1 MTFVQDRSERNRVD
15 RENMIQECKNPIV
28 EGDFHGFLHR
38 NCEGTEQLH
47 LTEHDFEAWEQGILS
62 DAQMQSFLM
71 HTANCPH
78 CGDAWFAYMSR
89 HTEALPNPPAYLT
102 QEIIERV
109 HQPDVVIAQ
118 KARRT
123 SKRVQLFLYSL
134 KVGVA
139 LAASIYMIFTMDTQ
153 MFDLM
158 TNFTLFK

>member
-1 MTFVQDRSERNRVD
+1 MT
-15 RENMIQECKNPIV
+15 
-28 EGDFHGFLHR
+28 
-38 NCEGTEQLH
+38 TESKDIH

-62 DAQMQSFLM
+62 DTQAQVFLM

-78 CGDAWFAYMSR
+78 CGDAWLAYMSR
-89 HTEALPNPPAYLT
+89 HAEALPEPPAYLA

-109 HQPDVVIAQ
+109 HQPDVVIVQ

-123 SKRVQLFLYSL
+123 SKRAQLFLYSL

-158 TNFTLFK
+158 MNFTLFK

>member
-1 MTFVQDRSERNRVD
+1 MTTEL
-15 RENMIQECKNPIV
+15 KNV
-28 EGDFHGFLHR
+28 
-38 NCEGTEQLH
+38 H

-62 DAQMQSFLM
+62 GTQAEAFLT

-89 HTEALPNPPAYLT
+89 HTEALPEPPAYLA
-102 QEIIERV
+102 QEITERV

-118 KARRT
+118 KAHTT
-123 SKRVQLFLYSL
+123 SKKVQLLLYSL

-139 LAASIYMIFTMDTQ
+139 LAASIYMLFAMDPQ

-158 TNFTLFK
+158 ANVTILK